1 MACELAITEQF
12 FAPPLFLGVLLL
24 QGGGGE
30 VGELVMY
37 HKVKI
42 LYFSGWTFFLPLSLS
57 CLSLS
62 LRRIKIIKEYNIKN
76 IVLNGLVIL

>member
-1 MACELAITEQF
+1 M
-12 FAPPLFLGVLLL
+12 L
-24 QGGGGE
+24 QGGGSE

-57 CLSLS
+57 FLSLS